1 MAHENKTCLLTGQQ
15 LIDEYFMEQRNNL
28 LEIAAFLD
36 RLDRSPGEGAEDDF
50 RLQAM
55 RTALKELL
63 SDEPGRIDRIQQILS
78 DPDVRLLEERDV
90 QGAYGAH
97 KAEEKQEV

>member
-1 MAHENKTCLLTGQQ
+1 MARNEKTCLLTGKQ
-15 LIDEYFMEQRNNL
+15 LIDDYFMEQRNNL

-36 RLDRSPGEGAEDDF
+36 RLDRAPGEGAEDDF

-55 RTALKELL
+55 RKALNELL
-63 SDEPGRIDRIQQILS
+63 SDDPGRIDRIQMILS

-97 KAEEKQEV
+97 KVEKEEV